1 MSTGYVVD
9 FLALDVDVTSCQLDT
24 IFADGMGG

>member
-9 FLALDVDVTSCQLDT
+9 FLSLDIDVTSCKPDT